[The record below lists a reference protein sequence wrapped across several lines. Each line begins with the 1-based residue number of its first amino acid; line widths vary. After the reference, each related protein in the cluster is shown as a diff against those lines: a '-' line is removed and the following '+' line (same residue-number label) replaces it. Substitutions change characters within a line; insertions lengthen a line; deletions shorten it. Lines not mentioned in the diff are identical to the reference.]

1 MRFLA
6 DNWRARAALLG
17 ALAMATAAASCKDGP
32 GDETSQEP
40 PSPTETTPSTW
51 DPSGD
56 AGECNVDALLEPYS
70 YGAKVKTLLTGLPL
84 DDAELKA
91 LEQDPSQLKS
101 MIQGW
106 LALPEADT
114 TLTRFFMTA
123 FQQTSGDRV
132 SLFYLLGRN
141 ATGVGFFSDPRSP
154 DADEMLNA
162 NFSESFART
171 VVALMNE
178 GRPFT
183 DVLTTD
189 RFMMTTAQM
198 AFLAFSD
205 DEVVDDEQKRTPRTT
220 AGHFDTIRL
229 VRDQSAAPPLA
240 QAMDPDNA
248 NFGKFWHAGLAG
260 LPAGCNVVATNTI
273 DTTENVDGQWRLA
286 NGVTPSFFVFSQL
299 LLGRHQSVLR
309 HGSTTCTTGASNK
322 TPLIARGD
330 YADWRMVKIRKPAG
344 DETPTVFYE
353 IPKLRT
359 LDEMVL
365 HTPRLGFMTTP
376 GFFSTWMNNED
387 NAARVTINQTL
398 IVALG
403 KSFEGVAVTD
413 FSPPSIDAEHADP
426 ESECYGCHQTLDPM
440 RDYFRASYTNFYG
453 EQLDPER
460 MDLQA
465 DFVFRGVEAQG
476 NGVGDLA
483 NTLAS
488 HPDFPYA
495 WAHKLCYYANS
506 APCVEGAELDRVVA
520 AFRDSGFDFHTLVT
534 ELFASPLVSGS
545 ACVAGV
551 DSGTT
556 ATIARRSTFCNQ
568 MSQRLGVEDICGIR
582 THFRDGTTLQ
592 NKVRDAV
599 ASVPDDTFS
608 RAVVEP
614 VVIAETS
621 MFSRANLEAAC
632 VQAAQ
637 NGFAAI
643 YGEASSDE
651 ATLSMVTDLMGLST
665 SDPRHT
671 AALTILR
678 DHVAEA
684 LEAGKTEPQALQSAF
699 VLACMSPSV
708 AGVGF

>member
-6 DNWRARAALLG
+6 DFRSRSRALL
-17 ALAMATAAASCKDGP
+17 LASLAVATVAASCKDGP
-32 GDETSQEP
+32 GEETTQDP
-40 PSPTETTPSTW
+40 PSPTDTTPSTW

-141 ATGVGFFSDPRSP
+141 ATAVGSFTNPQSP
-154 DADEMLNA
+154 TADEMLNA

-171 VVALMNE
+171 VVELLNE

-220 AGHFDTIRL
+220 AGDFDTIRL
-229 VRDQSAAPPLA
+229 VRDQASAPPLA
-240 QAMDPDNA
+240 QAMDPTNA

-260 LPAGCNVVATNTI
+260 LPAGCNVAATQTI
-273 DTTENVDGQWRLA
+273 DTTQNVDGQWRLA

-309 HGSTTCTTGASNK
+309 QGSTDCTTGASNK
-322 TPLIARGD
+322 TPLIARDD
-330 YADWRMVKIRKPAG
+330 YTDWRMVKIRQAADG
-344 DETPTVFYE
+344 ETPTIFYE

-359 LDEMVL
+359 LDEMAL

-453 EQLDPER
+453 QQLDPER
-460 MDLQA
+460 VDLQA

-476 NGVGDLA
+476 NGIGDLA

-520 AFRDSGFDFHTLVT
+520 AFRDSGFNFNTLVT

-568 MSQRLGVEDICGIR
+568 MSQRTGVEDICGIR
-582 THFRDGTTLQ
+582 THFRDATTLQ

-632 VQAAQ
+632 VQAAT
-637 NGFAAI
+637 NGF
-643 YGEASSDE
+643 
-651 ATLSMVTDLMGLST
+651 T
-665 SDPRHT
+665 
-671 AALTILR
+671 
-678 DHVAEA
+678 
-684 LEAGKTEPQALQSAF
+684 
-699 VLACMSPSV
+699 
-708 AGVGF
+708 